1 MLISH
6 QKTPLFRNH
15 IHLPTYLY
23 TMKVIINEKQL
34 KAVLKTAIHED
45 QDSDLLNKML
55 SWTKDKADNEPI
67 GTQPLEKSVDEP
79 EKADLFT
86 DDVKSFFNKLENIRE
101 PLKQQKY
108 GTMKWKE
115 GVEAIQMALIM
126 LGYDLPKFGVDGMFG
141 PETAAAVNK
150 YKKDNNILS
159 ESVLLDENSEYG
171 DISNDLANKLDA
183 IKNEY
188 GKPFKINSTFRDP
201 KRNKEVGG
209 AKNSAHLRGNA
220 VDIKLGDRTKE
231 DTLRFIEIASK
242 NGIGGIGVYKPG
254 SVHLDVE
261 SRRAWGPTQH
271 RASVPPW
278 AEATIQAHEKNKI
291 NTNYASLA
299 GAAGGS
305 AAGLGAIG
313 GAIGKTPSTSQT
325 STDTET
331 PRTSKVSGGPRSD
344 DDETP
349 ISQTT
354 NEPATVT
361 PEMVQSLD
369 ADLKE
374 KGVTS
379 DDLRE
384 LIDPAKISGGDPD
397 VFTDLDL
404 STSEGYSLYQK
415 ICDNFIV
422 TRNPTS
428 PVTGKMLADG
438 AKMAFENYQKYIPPE
453 LALAQITIEGGLAT
467 DLTNRP
473 HRTKNPF
480 NVGNTKLKDNPQTS
494 YINGVNIYYSLIAR
508 RYMVNGKNADNLI
521 RDFKNSDGKEYSGVY
536 SNDYE
541 NTLVSLINSIR
552 KKNENIYKAIP

>member
-1 MLISH
+1 
-6 QKTPLFRNH
+6 
-15 IHLPTYLY
+15 
-23 TMKVIINEKQL
+23 MKVIINEKQL
-34 KAVLKTAIHED
+34 RAALKAAIHED
-45 QDSDLLNKML
+45 QGSDLLNKML

-67 GTQPLEKSVDEP
+67 GGQSMEKSTDEP
-79 EKADLFT
+79 EKADLFD
-86 DDVKSFFNKLENIRE
+86 DDVRSFFSKLEDIKE

-108 GTMKWKE
+108 GTMKWQQ

-126 LGYDLPKFGVDGMFG
+126 LGYQLPKFGVDGMFG

-150 YKKDNNILS
+150 YKKDNSLVS
-159 ESVLLDENSEYG
+159 ESISLRENAEYG
-171 DISNDLANKLDA
+171 DINDDLANKLET

-188 GKPFKINSTFRDP
+188 GKPFKIISTLRDP
-201 KRNKEVGG
+201 KHNADVGG

-271 RASVPPW
+271 RGSVPSW
-278 AEATIQAHEKNKI
+278 AETTIKAHEANKI
-291 NTNYASLA
+291 NTDYASLA
-299 GAAGGS
+299 GAAG
-305 AAGLGAIG
+305 AVG
-313 GAIGKTPSTSQT
+313 GIIGKPGSPDTGSNSDTDEPVITKGNKMIDTDDDDGYKSKPKSTS
-325 STDTET
+325 SF
-331 PRTSKVSGGPRSD
+331 
-344 DDETP
+344 
-349 ISQTT
+349 
-354 NEPATVT
+354 EPATVT

-369 ADLKE
+369 SDLKE

-384 LIDPAKISGGDPD
+384 LIDPAKISGGNPD

-404 STSEGYSLYQK
+404 ETTEGYSAYQK
-415 ICDNFIV
+415 ICDNFIL

-428 PVTGKMLADG
+428 PITGKMLADG

-467 DLTNRP
+467 DLNNRP

-494 YINGVNIYYSLIAR
+494 YVNGVNLYYSLIAR

-521 RDFKNSDGKEYSGVY
+521 RDFKNGDGKEYSGVN

-552 KKNENIYKAIP
+552 KKNERIYKALP